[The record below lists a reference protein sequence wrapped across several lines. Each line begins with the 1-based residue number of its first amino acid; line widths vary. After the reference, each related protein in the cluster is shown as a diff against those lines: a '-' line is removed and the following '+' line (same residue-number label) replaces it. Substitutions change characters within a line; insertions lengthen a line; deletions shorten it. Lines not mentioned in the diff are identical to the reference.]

1 MIENFKRYFVVY
13 IFIIFS
19 ILSISCVF
27 LFIKQIEY
35 NSSIKTFNAET
46 QRRKNAIQEHLV
58 KNLNTLKLI
67 QSYINNDKTINRREF
82 SKFVTPVIESDQ
94 NIQAIEWI
102 PVVWNQERSEYEEKA
117 RKEGLID
124 FNFKEYD
131 INGNIIKANSR
142 DYYYP
147 VYYLEPIKSN
157 EKVLGFDISKYSFAK
172 NNLNRVVERFGFA
185 VASGLKLIQD
195 TTEYGLVVYMPV
207 YIEKLKDGLYN
218 SNLYGFVTGVYK
230 ASSLIKHVM
239 CEFDDAYPIQVID
252 ITDRLHSK
260 TLYSSYPQG
269 YILNTINQNSYLGS
283 SFKIFKSSYSIKI
296 ANVKWEIVF
305 NSYLKEESWRFSSVF
320 LLIGCISIIL
330 VAYVLFLNKKSNIGI
345 GQLNR
350 LLTEELKK
358 KNEYEEEL
366 NESEE
371 KFSKLFLYSPIPI
384 SLISFKNRILVD
396 INLAFESQFGLKKVE
411 VIGKTTLN
419 TGLWVNTGEWEDYY
433 KVFFEKGEVLNYEMQ
448 AKTALNEI
456 NTYLVTGKRINYSEE
471 EYILNFFQNITER
484 KKFEIVL
491 QNSEQKYREI
501 FSSVN
506 DSILIYDVEY
516 RVFVDANKKALD
528 FFDYSIQELKNIDFK
543 NLIPNKYP
551 YTYEALSKVYF
562 ENVGSKK
569 SGNTEW
575 QVKDRNERIYD
586 VDISFKETLVKGRS
600 IVIIVI
606 RDISERKR
614 IERLLIENEFL
625 FRSQFDNSNIG
636 IVISSPGKEFIRA
649 NKRFCTMIGFS
660 EEELVGKTWSD
671 YTFTEDYDNEVPL
684 HDSLMKGEQDGYELN
699 KRFLR
704 KDGGIVY
711 THISISCFRNPD
723 QSIHYII
730 AYVFEITDRVE
741 IENKLIKTIIET
753 EERERSR
760 FAQELHDGLGPLLS
774 SIKMYAQWMLKP
786 GANINQ
792 VDVLEQI
799 ENLANLSNQSVKEIA
814 FGLSPHILKDFGIIE
829 ALQSFIS
836 KVNATSG
843 IKFEIINNL
852 SHRFDETTETVIY
865 RILTECISNSLKHSK
880 ADQINIAIME
890 SEKYLDIEFSDN
902 GVGFDLNEVADNKFG
917 MGLHNIKNRLKSING
932 KLLIFSQKDKGTT
945 FKINILL

>member
-1 MIENFKRYFVVY
+1 MIENFKRYFIVY

-19 ILSISCVF
+19 ILTVLCIF
-27 LFIKQIEY
+27 IHIKQIEY
-35 NSSIKTFNAET
+35 KSSIKTFKEET
-46 QRRKNAIQEHLV
+46 FRRKNAIQEHLV
-58 KNLNTLKLI
+58 QNLNTLKLV
-67 QSYINNDKTINRREF
+67 QSYINSNKAINRQEF
-82 SKFVTPVIESDQ
+82 SKIVAPVIESDL

-102 PVVWNQERSEYEEKA
+102 PLVWNQERKNYEEKA
-117 RKEGLID
+117 RKEGLFD

-131 INGNIIKANSR
+131 INGNIVKANLR

-147 VYYLEPIKSN
+147 IYYLEPIKSN
-157 EKVLGFDISKYSFAK
+157 EKVFGFDVSVHSFAK
-172 NNLNRVVERFGFA
+172 NDLNNVVERFGFA

-195 TTEYGLVVYMPV
+195 TSEYGLDVYIPV
-207 YIEKLKDGLYN
+207 YREKFKNDFNN

-239 CEFDDAYPIQVID
+239 SEFDGAYSIQVID
-252 ITDRLHSK
+252 ITDSINAK
-260 TLYSSYPQG
+260 TLYSSYSKG
-269 YILNTINQNSYLGS
+269 YISNAIKQKFYLGTNTK
-283 SFKIFKSSYSIKI
+283 SFKNRYSIEI

-305 NSYLKEESWRFSSVF
+305 NSYLKEPWSFSSLF

-330 VAYVLFLNKKSNIGI
+330 VAYVLFIYKKSNIGT

-350 LLTEELKK
+350 LFTEELK
-358 KNEYEEEL
+358 
-366 NESEE
+366 ESEE

-384 SLISFKNRILVD
+384 SLIRFKDRLLVN
-396 INLAFESQFGLKKVE
+396 INHAFESQFNFKKAE
-411 VIGKTTLN
+411 VIGKTSLN
-419 TGLWVNTGEWEDYY
+419 IGLWVNTEDWEDYY
-433 KVFFEKGEVLNYEMQ
+433 KVFYEKGEVVNYEMH
-448 AKTALNEI
+448 AKISVNEI
-456 NTYLVTGKRINYSEE
+456 NTYLVTGKKINYSDE

-484 KKFEIVL
+484 KKFEVAL

-506 DSILIYDVEY
+506 DSILIYDVEHTAIIE
-516 RVFVDANKKALD
+516 ANKKALD
-528 FFDYSIQELKNIDFK
+528 FFDYSLEELKNLGIK
-543 NLIPNKYP
+543 NIIPNTPP
-551 YTYEALSKVYF
+551 YTFDALSKKYS
-562 ENVGSKK
+562 ENVDNKK

-575 QVKDRNERIYD
+575 QVRDKNGRIYD
-586 VDISFKETLVKGRS
+586 VEISFKETIVNGRK
-600 IVIIVI
+600 IVVIVI

-636 IVISSPGKEFIRA
+636 IVISSPEKEFIRA
-649 NKRFCTMIGFS
+649 NKKFCTIIGFS
-660 EEELVGKTWSD
+660 EEELVGKTWLE
-671 YTFTEDYDNEVPL
+671 YTFAEDIDKELPL
-684 HDSLMKGEQDGYELN
+684 HNGLIKSERDGYELN

-704 KDGGIVY
+704 KNGGIVY

-730 AYVFEITDRVE
+730 AYIFEITDRVE
-741 IENKLIKTIIET
+741 IENKLIKAIIET

-786 GANINQ
+786 GANIKQ

-829 ALQSFIS
+829 ALQSFVS
-836 KVNATSG
+836 KVNATSE
-843 IKFEIINNL
+843 IKFEIKNNL

-865 RILTECISNSLKHSK
+865 
-880 ADQINIAIME
+880 
-890 SEKYLDIEFSDN
+890 
-902 GVGFDLNEVADNKFG
+902 
-917 MGLHNIKNRLKSING
+917 
-932 KLLIFSQKDKGTT
+932 
-945 FKINILL
+945 